1 LEGLNMLYKTL
12 DGTYCNDST
21 VTVPPSGAILLDDAA
36 WESRLG
42 APIPYVVPPVTEVQ
56 MRQARLALLQAGY
69 YDAVDNAI
77 NAMTGASGKAA
88 KIEWQVSNTLRRNHP
103 LVTTMGAM
111 LGLSSAQLDALF
123 TLANSL

>member
-1 LEGLNMLYKTL
+1 MYKLMLNSVNILRN
-12 DGTYCNDST
+12 DGA
-21 VTVPPSGAILLDDAA
+21 VIPPDPT
-36 WESRLG
+36 LG
-42 APIPYVVPPVTEVQ
+42 AYSNYLDWLAAGGTVGAADPLPIVAEVQ

-111 LGLSSAQLDALF
+111 LGLSPSQLDGLF
-123 TLANSL
+123 TLAASL

>member
-1 LEGLNMLYKTL
+1 MYKLMLNSVNILRN
-12 DGTYCNDST
+12 DGA
-21 VTVPPSGAILLDDAA
+21 VIPPDPT
-36 WESRLG
+36 LG
-42 APIPYVVPPVTEVQ
+42 AYANYLDWVAAGGTVGAADPLPIVAEVQ

-77 NAMTGASGKAA
+77 NAMTGTSGKAA

-111 LGLSSAQLDALF
+111 LGLSPSQLNGLF
-123 TLANSL
+123 TLAASL